1 MSAQKKDRHSQDTLN
16 KAKEIIAL
24 VLAGWS
30 KPDAYRK
37 AYNYKGRNASILVGN
52 LFRQDYFKD
61 MLECA
66 KQRAAQEIA
75 QRTAWTKEQATET
88 LKDVIKECST
98 SLQRKMNMPAVIGIT
113 NAVKELNAMNN
124 LTGKDINVSQSTVI
138 FQDESKLED

>member
-1 MSAQKKDRHSQDTLN
+1 MAGTKKDKHSQDVLN

-24 VLAGWS
+24 VLAGWN
-30 KPDAYRK
+30 KAEAYK
-37 AYNYKGRNASILVGN
+37 KVYNYKGRNASALVGG

-98 SLQRKMNMPAVIGIT
+98 SLQRKMNMPAVVGIT